1 MNILDEGEMDASEL
15 IDDYIASLTDW
26 RGVTLSSIRKIIHD
40 ADPEIVEEWKWRGT
54 PIWSHDGIIC
64 LAKAFKNKVKLTF
77 FEGASLPDPDKFF
90 NAELEGK
97 QWRALDLYEG
107 DQINEN
113 SLKTL
118 IRAAVAHRHAGTKTA
133 VKTRTVRGGAE
144 KKPAK

>member
-1 MNILDEGEMDASEL
+1 VNIPDEGEMNASEL
-15 IDDYIASLTDW
+15 IDDYIAGLTDW

-97 QWRALDLYEG
+97 QWRALDLYKG
-107 DQINEN
+107 DQIDEK
-113 SLKTL
+113 SLRIL
-118 IRAAVAHRHAGTKTA
+118 VHAAVAHRHTGAETA
-133 VKTRTVRGGAE
+133 VKTRTVRGSVE
-144 KKPAK
+144 KKPAE